1 MENKTEE
8 ILNKRSGRVSDFL
21 ELTLSDGI
29 VIDNITDMELLTVVA
44 DENKDDIYNVEIVT
58 NRTTFNIILD
68 SENYFL
74 LLDDLEEVKYLTLVK
89 CLTLGL

>member
-58 NRTTFNIILD
+58 NCTTFNIILD

-74 LLDDLEEVKYLTLVK
+74 LLDDLEK
-89 CLTLGL
+89 

>member
-8 ILNKRSGRVSDFL
+8 ILNKRSGKVSDYL

-44 DENKDDIYNVEIVT
+44 DENKDDIYNIEIIT
-58 NRTTFNIILD
+58 NCTTFNIILD

-74 LLDDLEEVKYLTLVK
+74 LLDDLEK
-89 CLTLGL
+89 

>member
-29 VIDNITDMELLTVVA
+29 VIGNITDMELLTVVA
-44 DENKDDIYNVEIVT
+44 DENKDDIYNVEIVAY
-58 NRTTFNIILD
+58 RTTFNIILD

-74 LLDDLEEVKYLTLVK
+74 LLDDLEK
-89 CLTLGL
+89 

>member
-1 MENKTEE
+1 MENKTEK

-44 DENKDDIYNVEIVT
+44 DENKDDIYNVEIIT
-58 NRTTFNIILD
+58 DCTTFNIILD

-74 LLDDLEEVKYLTLVK
+74 LLDDLEK
-89 CLTLGL
+89 

>member
-1 MENKTEE
+1 MNMENKTEE
-8 ILNKRSGRVSDFL
+8 ILNKRSGRVSDYL

-58 NRTTFNIILD
+58 DRTTFNIILNSD
-68 SENYFL
+68 NYFL
-74 LLDDLEEVKYLTLVK
+74 ILDDLEK
-89 CLTLGL
+89 